1 MTKNDVI
8 SEKLHFH
15 FLGEQAYSKLERV
28 KKKGS
33 RGKINELTPFDEI

>member
-15 FLGEQAYSKLERV
+15 FLGEQAYSKLEMV
-28 KKKGS
+28 KTMGS
-33 RGKINELTPFDEI
+33 RGKINAI